1 MADVLVTGGTGI
13 LGRRLAPRL
22 LSRGH
27 RVRLLSRH
35 PGRAAEGTG
44 AGASAGTEAARGDV
58 RTGEGLRA
66 AFAGIDTV
74 IHAATNSRARTRSTE
89 VEGTRNVLEQAKASD
104 AHLIYISIVGV
115 DRHRLPYYRAKW
127 EAERL
132 IASSSAGWTI
142 QRATQFHP
150 LLDMLLGLPA
160 FISTP
165 NLAFQ
170 TVDAGEVSDRLADLV
185 EAGPSGR
192 IPDFGGPEILGN
204 RPARR
209 DATRA
214 HRPAGPADPGPA
226 SRSVEGLRSRTAP
239 GSGSPR
245 RPDHVGAVAR
255 LSGDL
260 ASIGPRRSSSASPI
274 TPPANA
280 SAAITH
286 DASRYACRAWIGE
299 SGVRAARSAPRRR
312 SRARSGGAC

>member
-192 IPDFGGPEILGN
+192 IPDFGGPEILGIG
-204 RPARR
+204 RLAETRRELTGRRARLIRVPRLGALR
-209 DATRA
+209 DFDRGR
-214 HRPAGPADPGPA
+214 H
-226 SRSVEGLRSRTAP
+226 LAP
-239 GSGSPR
+239 GHRDGR
-245 RPDHVGAVAR
+245 ITWEQW
-255 LSGDL
+255 L
-260 ASIGPRRSSSASPI
+260 ASAG
-274 TPPANA
+274 T
-280 SAAITH
+280 
-286 DASRYACRAWIGE
+286 
-299 SGVRAARSAPRRR
+299 
-312 SRARSGGAC
+312 